1 MIITHV
7 FPRIFKLIEWRDS
20 LRILKSRT
28 SRTTRR
34 TDSGAA
40 FLLLEVLIVNTMR
53 YGAIARRSITFRKDN
68 RNFLFDG
75 EDHSLRGKK
84 RRELYRHWS
93 WFINWWFNKIV
104 SLEAECFLSWN
115 SVALNGSL
123 ECSKKFAGNQEHQ
136 VNWKQVENWKYLL
149 IKKAA
154 KPAHIFYDK
163 PNDAPQFERKP
174 RLDLRTMIQS
184 VFCDLFTVCCV

>member
-104 SLEAECFLSWN
+104 SLDAECFLTWN
-115 SVALNGSL
+115 SVWKSKPLLTKYRANLHKYSMTNQTMHPNSNENHGWTCARWYNRYLAISSL
-123 ECSKKFAGNQEHQ
+123 FVAFNCQSNQVCFFRH
-136 VNWKQVENWKYLL
+136 V
-149 IKKAA
+149 
-154 KPAHIFYDK
+154 PSS
-163 PNDAPQFERKP
+163 QFF
-174 RLDLRTMIQS
+174 Q
-184 VFCDLFTVCCV
+184 